1 MDLIQ
6 LRDRVRSK
14 AIQAGL
20 TYSEIETLFD
30 VNALLNQTMPCLMF
44 NYEEESNDYESPFTE
59 VTLRMYLITNLHD
72 SEKIETGEY
81 QRDYLLTAKNALRQ
95 KYIDFLTQFQT
106 DESPYIE
113 ILRDRQLQLAER
125 VSIEGFLIMEALP
138 IVLVKRNYCLDE
150 SEHLPPT
157 IPCDTL
163 INGVVFAT
171 TAPVDF
177 GGVYLPSG
185 TLNGRNTYQ
194 HKTLTCK
201 TIRYDFDAGFGGFL
215 WIAECAI
222 SGNILYSDFPND
234 AMYPW
239 GFLWQGEDLTSQA
252 TVSQACCNGGSTEPA
267 TWELRDTD
275 GNVLQTGSIA
285 AGGSA
290 VIVAPDATA
299 TLNGNAFLTIPSSA
313 AENIILQDQTSTQIV
328 PSSVV
333 GATVTVNLPR
343 DLFIYTEIKGTTG
356 SKDFAEWT
364 SKAQQVGTINTIT
377 AGGVTSLVVKKNT
390 TPVTTPFSIALNDVI
405 RFEFDSTIS
414 DHTITLEGN
423 YV

>member
-30 VNALLNQTMPCLMF
+30 VNELLNQTMPCLMF

-72 SEKIETGEY
+72 SQKIETGEY

-194 HKTLTCK
+194 HKTLADK

-222 SGNILYSDFPND
+222 SGNIFYSDFPND

-252 TVSQACCNGGSTEPA
+252 TVSQACCNGGSTDPA

-275 GNVLQTGSIA
+275 GTVLQSGSIA

-290 VIVAPDATA
+290 VIVAPDATVENSNQTFQEA
-299 TLNGNAFLTIPSSA
+299 IVSNGVEVLNDYEFEFQDSDGN
-313 AENIILQDQTSTQIV
+313 ILNTEFRPAMIGETFI
-328 PSSVV
+328 V
-333 GATVTVNLPR
+333 GAGGACPTTFYYDLYINGVFSQTVTIDVTQDIN
-343 DLFIYTEIKGTTG
+343 ITT
-356 SKDFAEWT
+356 
-364 SKAQQVGTINTIT
+364 
-377 AGGVTSLVVKKNT
+377 
-390 TPVTTPFSIALNDVI
+390 
-405 RFEFDSTIS
+405 
-414 DHTITLEGN
+414 
-423 YV
+423 

>member
-30 VNALLNQTMPCLMF
+30 VNGLLNQTMPCLMF

-72 SEKIETGEY
+72 SQKIETGEY

-215 WIAECAI
+215 WIAECSI

-239 GFLWQGEDLTSQA
+239 GFLWQDEDLTSQA
-252 TVSQACCNGGSTEPA
+252 TVSQACCNGGSTDPA

-275 GNVLQTGSIA
+275 GTVLQSGSIA

-290 VIVAPDATA
+290 VIVAPDATVENSNQTFQEA
-299 TLNGNAFLTIPSSA
+299 IVSNGVEVLNDYEFEFQDSDGN
-313 AENIILQDQTSTQIV
+313 ILNTEFRPAMIGETFI
-328 PSSVV
+328 V
-333 GATVTVNLPR
+333 GAGGACPTTFSY
-343 DLFIYTEIKGTTG
+343 DLY
-356 SKDFAEWT
+356 
-364 SKAQQVGTINTIT
+364 INGVFSQTIT
-377 AGGVTSLVVKKNT
+377 IDVNQNINIT
-390 TPVTTPFSIALNDVI
+390 T
-405 RFEFDSTIS
+405 
-414 DHTITLEGN
+414 
-423 YV
+423 